1 MNRLFLRPIARAIWA
16 QRPPAHHHCVNVS
29 RVASPCRQFAS
40 SSSLRT
46 SITPSE
52 QQLSSLLA
60 SGMQQDDLAKEIAS
74 LFSRTKENW
83 LILQLED
90 QLIKHTNRT
99 GERQLFRKFNE
110 YLHQIEAEAKA
121 QKTAADAAESSSWFS
136 AEARAAL
143 ARKGVHHKA
152 QNIVKTLNIEQA

>member
-1 MNRLFLRPIARAIWA
+1 MNRLLLRPIARAIRA
-16 QRPPAHHHCVNVS
+16 QRPPARHHCVNVS
-29 RVASPCRQFAS
+29 LIASPCRQFTS
-40 SSSLRT
+40 SSSLRAP
-46 SITPSE
+46 ITQSE

-99 GERQLFRKFNE
+99 GERQLLRKFNE
-110 YLHQIEAEAKA
+110 YLHQIEAEAKGEGCS
-121 QKTAADAAESSSWFS
+121 TIVRFSS
-136 AEARAAL
+136 
-143 ARKGVHHKA
+143 
-152 QNIVKTLNIEQA
+152 

>member
-1 MNRLFLRPIARAIWA
+1 MNRLLLRPIARAIWA
-16 QRPPAHHHCVNVS
+16 QRPSAHHHCVNVS
-29 RVASPCRQFAS
+29 LIASPCRQFAS
-40 SSSLRT
+40 SSSLRAP
-46 SITPSE
+46 ITQSE

-99 GERQLFRKFNE
+99 GERQLLRKFNE
-110 YLHQIEAEAKA
+110 YLHQIEAEAKGEA
-121 QKTAADAAESSSWFS
+121 YSIIIRLSS
-136 AEARAAL
+136 
-143 ARKGVHHKA
+143 
-152 QNIVKTLNIEQA
+152 